1 VVVYSSGLVDRSPLV
16 VLRLVLVPLLIGAAV
31 SIVVV
36 LLR

>member
-1 VVVYSSGLVDRSPLV
+1 VDRSPLV

-31 SIVVV
+31 SIAVV